1 MTKVFGYK
9 SILASSTGEVGQ
21 VKSIGGPSAAFGDV
35 DTTTL
40 DSSTNYRTFVPGL
53 GDPGEVTLALVY
65 DPTLASHRML
75 ARAAQNRTEKAWTF
89 YHGSS
94 TGDTDVFN
102 AFVKSVGRE
111 TPLDNL
117 ITADVTLKVTG
128 KPGYTT

>member
-21 VKSIGGPSAAFGDV
+21 VKSIGGPSASFGDV

-40 DSSTNYRTFVPGL
+40 DSSSNYRTFVPGL
-53 GDPGEVTLALVY
+53 GDPGEVTMALVY
-65 DPTLASHRML
+65 DPTMASHKML
-75 ARAAQNRTEKAWTF
+75 ARAAQNRTEKVWTF

-102 AFVKSVGRE
+102 ATVKSIGRE